1 MKICYQ
7 KNRKG
12 ATVEQKMQRST
23 ADFKSNTTR
32 MQKQKEKFEYG
43 ID

>member
-1 MKICYQ
+1 MKRTERMQQQNKRMQ
-7 KNRKG
+7 KP
-12 ATVEQKMQRST
+12 T

-43 ID
+43 MD